1 MVAAV
6 ARYAQTELVDDES
19 AHHGVDVRGGD
30 LHSCF
35 NFCREFFRETKR
47 INKAAYAELNEQG
60 RDGSPFKRRIPI
72 QTRLGAGALLQPLD
86 L

>member
-19 AHHGVDVRGGD
+19 AHHGVDVRGVN

-35 NFCREFFRETKR
+35 NFFREFFRETKR
-47 INKAAYAELNEQG
+47 INKAAYLKCSGFAALAASTSLKQG
-60 RDGSPFKRRIPI
+60 
-72 QTRLGAGALLQPLD
+72 
-86 L
+86 